1 MMPLAATQS
10 CQATFEILVQIALDG
25 TPGDARVEGDLVVGY
40 TEALQ
45 PEHFHLL
52 LDTGIGVVIPVAGQ
66 SPTVIRRKGDRAHDV
81 TLHAVSRSLP
91 VSSLCLS
98 TAFYNSC
105 QTQPRRVAPRLRH
118 GGVHGRLVTANALGE
133 PTQFRV
139 QGCLASGQPFAQGP
153 G

>member
-10 CQATFEILVQIALDG
+10 CQATFEILVQITLDG

-81 TLHAVSRSLP
+81 TPHAVSRSLP

-105 QTQPRRVAPRLRH
+105 QTQPRRVYINAESVCALLRALAEASV
-118 GGVHGRLVTANALGE
+118 GLPITLVL
-133 PTQFRV
+133 
-139 QGCLASGQPFAQGP
+139 
-153 G
+153 